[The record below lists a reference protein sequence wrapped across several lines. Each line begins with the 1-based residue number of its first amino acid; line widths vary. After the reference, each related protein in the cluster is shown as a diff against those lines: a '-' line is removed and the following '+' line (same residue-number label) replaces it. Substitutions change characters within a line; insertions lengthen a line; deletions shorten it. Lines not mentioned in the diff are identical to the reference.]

1 MLPREERKASLADLL
16 TPAVDGIE
24 LSEQSATDCVSPC
37 LQTRLRR
44 HSVEAARLDI
54 SLWSWADVDQGKEP
68 GQPGDDTGV
77 GAVILR
83 TPSPLTHIASIA
95 QLALALA

>member
-1 MLPREERKASLADLL
+1 MTSILYAFDLLELNGKDQRLLPREERKASLADLL

-24 LSEQSATDCVSPC
+24 LSERRDCVSPC

-54 SLWSWADVDQGKEP
+54 SL
-68 GQPGDDTGV
+68 
-77 GAVILR
+77 
-83 TPSPLTHIASIA
+83 
-95 QLALALA
+95 